1 MSKKN
6 KDIEVRMEDVMK
18 TVAGKQVEVTEL
30 LIGKKVIG
38 EILEESPK
46 TFTMFMDNESKGQ
59 ARTFEAAVESII
71 RDWHLQE

>member
-38 EILEESPK
+38 EILEEGPK
-46 TFTMFMDNESKGQ
+46 TFTMFMDNENKGQ
-59 ARTFEAAVESII
+59 ARTFETAVESII